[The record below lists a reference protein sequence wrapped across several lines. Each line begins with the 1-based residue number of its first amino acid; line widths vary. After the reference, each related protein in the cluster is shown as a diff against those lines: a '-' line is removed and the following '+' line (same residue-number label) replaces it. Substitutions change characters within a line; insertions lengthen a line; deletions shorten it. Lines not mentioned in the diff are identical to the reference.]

1 MALESGTYIN
11 SLNASNPAATDGIAQ
26 ADDHM
31 RLIKSTVKA
40 SFPGVTGAVTSTHTE
55 LNALDGFTGVVADLN
70 YAKDLRATGVTA
82 AELDKLDGF
91 TGTAD
96 DLNYAKDLRATGVT
110 ATEFDTLDGVLS
122 ALQTQIDAIPKL
134 VKTVNANG
142 GARFP
147 NVGATENLDHRVGGV
162 SRLPKFLVAYA
173 VADSA
178 NNGYSQQDRV
188 FIGGS
193 DTQYNAQS
201 GITIGFDLVN
211 ITYRIGTNAAGF
223 TIMSKTNGNSINIA
237 NDFNWL
243 LKFDVYA

>member
-31 RLIKSTVKA
+31 RLIKSTIKA
-40 SFPGVTGAVTSTHTE
+40 SFPGVTGAVNSTHTE
-55 LNALDGFTGVVADLN
+55 LNALDGFTGTV
-70 YAKDLRATGVTA
+70 
-82 AELDKLDGF
+82 
-91 TGTAD
+91 D

-110 ATEFDTLDGVLS
+110 STEFDTLDGVLS
-122 ALQTQIDAIPKL
+122 SLQTQIDAIPKL

-178 NNGYSQQDRV
+178 NNGYAQQDRV

-211 ITYRIGTNAAGF
+211 ITYRIGTNASGF
-223 TIMSKTNGNSINIA
+223 TIMSKTNGNSVNIA
-237 NDFNWL
+237 NDVNWL

>member
-82 AELDKLDGF
+82 A
-91 TGTAD
+91 
-96 DLNYAKDLRATGVT
+96 
-110 ATEFDTLDGVLS
+110 EFDTLDGVLS

-211 ITYRIGTNAAGF
+211 ITYRIGTNASGF

-237 NDFNWL
+237 NDVNWL

>member
-11 SLNASNPAATDGIAQ
+11 SLNASNPVATDGIAQ

-40 SFPGVTGAVTSTHTE
+40 SFPGVTGAVNSTHTE
-55 LNALDGFTGVVADLN
+55 LNALDGFTGTVADLN

-82 AELDKLDGF
+82 AE
-91 TGTAD
+91 
-96 DLNYAKDLRATGVT
+96 
-110 ATEFDTLDGVLS
+110 FDYLDGVVS
-122 ALQTQIDAIPKL
+122 ALQAQIDAIPKL
-134 VKTVNANG
+134 VKTVNANS

-173 VADSA
+173 VADSG
-178 NNGYSQQDRV
+178 NNGYSFQDRV

-193 DTQYNAQS
+193 DTQFNAQS
-201 GITIGFDLVN
+201 GITIGWDLVN
-211 ITYRIGTNAAGF
+211 ITYRIGTNASGF
-223 TIMSKTNGNSINIA
+223 TLMSKTNGNSLNIC
-237 NDFNWL
+237 NSTDWL

>member
-11 SLNASNPAATDGIAQ
+11 SLNASNPAATDGISQ

-40 SFPGVTGAVTSTHTE
+40 SFPNVAGAANPSHTEMNYLVGVT
-55 LNALDGFTGVVADLN
+55 
-70 YAKDLRATGVTA
+70 
-82 AELDKLDGF
+82 
-91 TGTAD
+91 
-96 DLNYAKDLRATGVT
+96 
-110 ATEFDTLDGVLS
+110 S

-134 VKTVNANG
+134 VKTVDANG

-173 VADSA
+173 VAASG
-178 NNGYSQQDRV
+178 NNGYTQQDRV
-188 FIGGS
+188 LIGGS

-201 GITIGFDLVN
+201 GITVGFDLVN

-223 TIMSKTNGNSINIA
+223 TLMSKTNGNSINIA
-237 NDFNWL
+237 NDPNWL